1 MLVCEALASALLA
14 LTTPDAGSY
23 ACIETEAGLA
33 IARNEA
39 TARRYGMAIETAR
52 SQFALHYGE
61 LPAQSVALV
70 QGNTAR
76 AALAGELEAAG
87 YGIILPWL
95 DPAEERAQLAASI
108 RRQITAQAPGLPQAQ
123 VDALVAQALP
133 AEQADTALDTALDTA
148 AIAHELGHLWYIR
161 SFWSAEAGTASHYGG
176 PAPDWLDEIAGVAM
190 ETGELLDQ
198 RRAALRDPERGP
210 FPPLSEFLAMP
221 HPLAVLAAAAA
232 EQHQGE
238 IGEGQ
243 ARVIRLSG
251 EDAER
256 LLHGAATDPSRYYIQ
271 ARGFLDY
278 LIDRA
283 GRAPLVPLTEA
294 LQSGQTLDDWLA
306 RAGAAH
312 GLPGSVEA
320 LETDWV
326 TWLGEVRGTP

>member
-1 MLVCEALASALLA
+1 MFACEALASALLA
-14 LTTPDAGSY
+14 LSAPDHGAY
-23 ACIETEAGLA
+23 ECVETEAG
-33 IARNEA
+33 IAVARDVETAHRFA
-39 TARRYGMAIETAR
+39 TAIETAR
-52 SQFALHYGE
+52 SQFSVHYGSA
-61 LPAQSVALV
+61 PQQRVAIV

-76 AALAGELEAAG
+76 AELAPRLIHEG
-87 YGIILPWL
+87 YSVVLPWL
-95 DPAEERAQLAASI
+95 DPAEERAQLAERI
-108 RRQITAQAPGLPQAQ
+108 RAQ
-123 VDALVAQALP
+123 VAGQLPDLPDDRIDALVARALP
-133 AEQADTALDTALDTA
+133 APEEPTPRDIALDTA

-161 SFWSAEAGTASHYGG
+161 TFWTAEAGTESHYGG

-190 ETGELLDQ
+190 ETGDLLDQ
-198 RRAALRDPERGP
+198 RRAALRDPQRGP
-210 FPPLSEFLAMP
+210 YPPLSDFLAMP

-256 LLHGAATDPSRYYIQ
+256 LLDGAATDPSRYYIQ

-278 LIDRA
+278 LTDRA
-283 GRAPLVPLTEA
+283 SRAPLVPLTQA

-306 RAGAAH
+306 QAGAAH

-320 LETDWV
+320 LEADWEA
-326 TWLGEVRGTP
+326 WLGEVRGAP